1 MILKK
6 KKKLCCQEKKKG
18 IKENLSAPN
27 SKNKRNKAQMDPYE
41 TRR

>member
-6 KKKLCCQEKKKG
+6 KKLCRQEKKG
-18 IKENLSAPN
+18 IKENPEAPN
-27 SKNKRNKAQMDPYE
+27 TKNKRNKAQMDPAE

>member
-6 KKKLCCQEKKKG
+6 KNFVVKKKK

>member
-6 KKKLCCQEKKKG
+6 KKTLLSRKKKE